1 MLQWRATGI
10 AIPAE
15 KGVPMLHH
23 RLPSAGVVP
32 LVTATLLVP
41 LVAPPRA
48 AAALYAYATQQT
60 TTYTVTNASAGLPT
74 VVSST
79 SASQSAG
86 PAGSEA
92 HTGGLD
98 APQSYVGPASAR
110 PAENFFGRKGMTTP
124 NYARA
129 DTVFTQPPPTPRNV
143 AELYLTAPG
152 SATASGTNTLTLPL
166 AVTTGGPVSITL
178 NYSNFSVVEH
188 PGTVAGSVQATHA
201 FEVTVEDADG
211 VSVYFAAPNV
221 VNRTT
226 LYDSFGS
233 SQESLSGQVTF
244 TTSVLV
250 PGVYTARF
258 VSTEMVAAEIVPEP
272 GAAGAGCG
280 LALLVLRR
288 RRREAAGRA
297 TTNTR

>member
-1 MLQWRATGI
+1 
-10 AIPAE
+10 
-15 KGVPMLHH
+15 
-23 RLPSAGVVP
+23 
-32 LVTATLLVP
+32 
-41 LVAPPRA
+41 
-48 AAALYAYATQQT
+48 
-60 TTYTVTNASAGLPT
+60 
-74 VVSST
+74 
-79 SASQSAG
+79 
-86 PAGSEA
+86 
-92 HTGGLD
+92 
-98 APQSYVGPASAR
+98 
-110 PAENFFGRKGMTTP
+110 MTTP

-233 SQESLSGQVTF
+233 SQESLSGQITF